1 MESIQETNLLGF
13 SRAGSG
19 RGKIYIR
26 ASSRHMKLVIFGL
39 SISSSWGN
47 GHATLWRGLAGALAK
62 NGHRVV
68 FFERDVPYYA
78 SHRDYTAIPGGELV
92 LYPDWTAVAP
102 VAERHLRDADV
113 GMVTSYCPDGVAA
126 GEMVMESR
134 VRLKT
139 FYDLDTPI
147 TLANLDAGR
156 AVNYIGPAGLAGF
169 DLVLS
174 YTGGAA
180 LAELKSRLGARRV
193 AALYGSV
200 DPEVHHPVPAKPEYT
215 ADLSYLGTYSDDR
228 QDALEMLFIEPAR
241 RRQDLRFVLGGSQ
254 YPPEFPWTDN
264 IFFFPHV
271 PPGEHAAFYCSSKMT
286 LSVTRGPMAQMGYC
300 PSGRL
305 FEASACGVPIVS
317 DDWEGLDHFF
327 EPGIEIVIARTT
339 GHAMEALSMPEEQR
353 ARIAK
358 AARERTLAR
367 HTAAHRAMELETMLQ
382 AALKPAAS
390 GGR

>member
-1 MESIQETNLLGF
+1 
-13 SRAGSG
+13 
-19 RGKIYIR
+19 
-26 ASSRHMKLVIFGL
+26 MKLVIFGL

-62 NGHRVV
+62 KGHRVV

-78 SHRDYTAIPGGELV
+78 EHRDYTEIPGGELV
-92 LYPDWTAVAP
+92 IYPDWAGTVP
-102 VAERHLRDADV
+102 VARRHLRDADV
-113 GMVTSYCPDGVAA
+113 AMVTSYCPDGIAA
-126 GEMVMESR
+126 TEMVLESR
-134 VRLKT
+134 ARLKT

-147 TLANLDAGR
+147 TLSNLDAGR
-156 AVNYIGPAGLAGF
+156 AVNYIGPNGLAGF

-180 LAELKSRLGARRV
+180 LAELKTRLGARRV

-200 DPEVHHPVPAKPEYT
+200 DPEVHHPVPPKEEYA
-215 ADLSYLGTYSDDR
+215 ADLSYLGTYSADR
-228 QDALEMLFIEPAR
+228 QESLEELFLEPAR
-241 RRQDLRFVLGGSQ
+241 RRPDLRFVLGGSQ
-254 YPPEFPWTDN
+254 YPKEFPRVEN
-264 IFFFPHV
+264 LVLFPHI
-271 PPGEHAAFYCSSKMT
+271 PPAEHAAFYCSSKLT

-327 EPGIEIVIARTT
+327 EPGIEIVVARTT
-339 GHAMEALSMPEEQR
+339 GHVMDALALDDEAR
-353 ARIAK
+353 ARIGK
-358 AARERTLAR
+358 AARERTLSK
-367 HTAAHRAMELETMLQ
+367 HTAAHRAVELETMLQ
-382 AALKPAAS
+382 AALKPAALG